1 MFHCVSLILCLI
13 LEEVTAMV
21 NIFGKEELRG
31 KKGDRG
37 PIGPTGPAG
46 APGPQ
51 GERGEPGASGVID
64 FYNWLPSTV
73 LENFQTD
80 SEECCFIIR
89 KGGDDVKKDKRGNVI
104 SWKSKSN
111 SPILDGYERS
121 KRVATVSKQSQ
132 PLKAPIYNADGR
144 GYLTLEGSMF
154 EVGTVSLTSTYSFA
168 CVTFKVLGDDL
179 EQYIVSNWQDHQDHF
194 VFRGISVSKNEIRIH
209 GCVNGD
215 KDYFSITHDTSLWT
229 TLFVEWTE
237 NDGNRGTF
245 DINNG
250 KKKGFFISKPSSELL
265 PPTAYIGGRSDSSH
279 YFNGYLSAVEWCSFL
294 EPAEN
299 VYFPHYLKKL
309 IIKSQYVDEDD
320 LVGAPPAKVLK
331 VT

>member
-1 MFHCVSLILCLI
+1 
-13 LEEVTAMV
+13 MV

-89 KGGDDVKKDKRGNVI
+89 KGGDDVKKDKRGKVI

-144 GYLTLEGSMF
+144 GYLTLEESMF

-209 GCVNGD
+209 GCVSGD

-299 VYFPHYLKKL
+299 VYFPNYLKKL